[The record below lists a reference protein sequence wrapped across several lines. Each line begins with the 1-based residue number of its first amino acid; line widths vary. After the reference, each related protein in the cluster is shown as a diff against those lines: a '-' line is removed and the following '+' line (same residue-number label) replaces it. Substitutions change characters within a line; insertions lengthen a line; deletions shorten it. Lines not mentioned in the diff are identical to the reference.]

1 GRGGLT
7 PVWRAPITL
16 VECNRQSTRAASME
30 KSISY
35 NETNKSIFTAGD
47 DFDRAATIEFIKRAD
62 LDDLRNPLFLE
73 NIVIPNIGLDRFISQ
88 HYPENIR
95 KYCGKNFMAC
105 QMPIQLSKYLA
116 YLSGKKINSYLE
128 IGVAMGGTFVLTV
141 EYLKRFNGEI
151 DAMII
156 DMNPPGEHL
165 DWYSENGGSFRYL
178 VANTTEPKAANAV
191 MSRKWDLVLIDADH
205 TEEGCW
211 RDYLMAKEFA
221 RLIAFHDVVND
232 LTPGVAAVWKRLKE
246 VLPTSRYRGVYRA
259 IPGLHKNCR
268 ILENNGARR
277 HFAQLNR

>member
-1 GRGGLT
+1 M
-7 PVWRAPITL
+7 
-16 VECNRQSTRAASME
+16 ASMD
-30 KSISY
+30 KLISTG
-35 NETNKSIFTAGD
+35 ETNRAIFTVSD
-47 DFDRAATIEFIKRAD
+47 DFDRAATIDLIKRAD

-73 NIVIPNIGLDRFISQ
+73 HVVIPKIGLDRFIAE

-95 KYCGKNFMAC
+95 QYCGKNFMAC

-116 YLSGKKINSYLE
+116 YLSSKKINSYLE

-151 DAMII
+151 DAMVI

-165 DWYSENGGSFRYL
+165 DWYSENGGNFRYL
-178 VANTTEPKAANAV
+178 VANTTEPKAANTV

-221 RLIAFHDVVND
+221 RLIAFHDVVNE

-246 VLPTSRYRGVYRA
+246 VLPTSRYREFIEQYPDFTKTAEFSKTMGLGV
-259 IPGLHKNCR
+259 ISLS
-268 ILENNGARR
+268 
-277 HFAQLNR
+277 